1 MENRFLPIYPFFYW
15 SSRQMLVYCPCRQ
28 IWNSNLSSNLRDVE
42 WDGDVGVAWTL
53 LLFYAEGDV
62 PGNKLARAQISR
74 VPEIPLILCSKLSK
88 NSTLNGAINIF
99 SRAHKFW
106 EHGRAWKRISKIWL
120 SICTKKYRQKD
131 DSLLLA
137 TFSEALDIFIVFS
150 QFNHEKAT
158 LKLHYN
164 LKGTAFSVEM
174 KNLRDV
180 SYQEVHNTVENIEE
194 FMNDLSLKNLLYNS
208 SNI

>member
-1 MENRFLPIYPFFYW
+1 MKKDFK
-15 SSRQMLVYCPCRQ
+15 
-28 IWNSNLSSNLRDVE
+28 NLTFHLHQEVQ
-42 WDGDVGVAWTL
+42 A
-53 LLFYAEGDV
+53 
-62 PGNKLARAQISR
+62 
-74 VPEIPLILCSKLSK
+74 
-88 NSTLNGAINIF
+88 
-99 SRAHKFW
+99 
-106 EHGRAWKRISKIWL
+106 
-120 SICTKKYRQKD
+120 KD

-194 FMNDLSLKNLLYNS
+194 FMNDLSLKNILYNS